1 MTTSGTSA
9 FTATRNQIIS
19 GALRKIVAIG
29 SGLPIQGEMLSDA
42 SFALNGMVKHWE
54 GQGIHVWTNS
64 TARLFIQPG
73 QRQYALGGTSTD
85 HCATTFVSVLT
96 TASAAAAAASIV
108 VESITGIAASDH
120 IGITLDDGTIQWT
133 TVNGAPAGSTVSL
146 SAALTDSVAL
156 GNQVWTYTSDIV
168 QPLKI
173 VQAQRFN
180 ADAETDTPMMML
192 GRTDYFDLPNKDQL
206 GTITNFYYDRQL
218 TTGQLYLW
226 SAPQDVVDGHVNF
239 QWHRPI
245 MDFNTAADT
254 SDLPQEWIQ
263 TLQFNLAVIMAPE
276 FDVPDGKFRQ
286 IKSLADQYLSDM
298 IGFDREEGSI
308 FVQPDYSGRR

>member
-1 MTTSGTSA
+1 
-9 FTATRNQIIS
+9 
-19 GALRKIVAIG
+19 LRDD
-29 SGLPIQGEMLSDA
+29 L
-42 SFALNGMVKHWE
+42 
-54 GQGIHVWTNS
+54 
-64 TARLFIQPG
+64 
-73 QRQYALGGTSTD
+73 
-85 HCATTFVSVLT
+85 CSVLT